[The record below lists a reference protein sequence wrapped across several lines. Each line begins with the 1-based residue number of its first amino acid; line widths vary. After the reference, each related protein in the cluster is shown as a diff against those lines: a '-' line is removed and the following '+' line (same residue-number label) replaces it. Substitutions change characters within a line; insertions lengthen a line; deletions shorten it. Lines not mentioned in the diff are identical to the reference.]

1 MNSIIERGMIKQA
14 VLESAA
20 SASTSDFWWKTNSP
34 LGPLLIATNDRGLCV
49 IKFGKLEAS
58 FRPDLES
65 RVQREREIDFSERVC
80 HQLQEYFSGNRR
92 TFDLLVDLSV
102 LTPFQREVLAVTNRI
117 PWGEVWS
124 YQRLAVEM
132 GRAKSSRPVGQALG
146 RNPIPIVIPCHR
158 VIASDGSLGGYCG
171 TAGLDLK
178 RWLLRHEGVRL

>member
-1 MNSIIERGMIKQA
+1 MPFAPTAPVIHWCRMK
-14 VLESAA
+14 
-20 SASTSDFWWKTNSP
+20 SP
-34 LGPLLIATNDRGLCV
+34 LGALSIAVSPRGLCAV
-49 IKFGKLEAS
+49 EFGRITHHFFSGLHGKLIEDREATAVA
-58 FRPDLES
+58 RN
-65 RVQREREIDFSERVC
+65 
-80 HQLQEYFSGNRR
+80 QLIEYFLGRR
-92 TFDLLVDLSV
+92 KTFDLKIDLAS
-102 LTPFQREVLAVTNRI
+102 LTRFQREVLAVTNRI

-124 YQRLAVEM
+124 YHRLAVEM